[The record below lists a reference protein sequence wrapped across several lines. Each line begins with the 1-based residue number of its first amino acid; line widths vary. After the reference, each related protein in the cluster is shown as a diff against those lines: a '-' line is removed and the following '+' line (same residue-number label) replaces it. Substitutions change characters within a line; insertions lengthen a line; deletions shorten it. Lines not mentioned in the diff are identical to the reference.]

1 MPPGRQPGRKDDM
14 KRTEAALPDG
24 NGNAEARLTAIDLFA
39 GCGGLTQGLR
49 DAGFAV
55 LAAVELDPL
64 AAETYAAN
72 HPDVGLLNEDIRTVT
87 APGLCFACG
96 LAPGDLDLLAGC
108 PPCQGFSRLRN
119 NNRRDR
125 MDDPRNRLIDEVL
138 RLVEGLLPKAV
149 MVENV
154 PNLGRYTR
162 YQEFKRG
169 LRRLGYKVSDQILD
183 VAEFGVP
190 QRRRRLVVLASRL
203 GEISHITPDGR
214 RATVRDAI
222 GRLSG
227 RDLDKDPLHN
237 LAEKRSE
244 RVMKMISAIPK
255 DGGSRTSLSSGYVL
269 DCHREV
275 DGFYDV
281 YGRMRWDDV
290 APTITGGC
298 INPSKGRFLHPDED
312 RAITL
317 REAALLQSFPP
328 DYYFSLRRGKYAAAE
343 MIGNALPPRFSRRQ
357 AESVRAHLLAHSG
370 SLG

>member
-1 MPPGRQPGRKDDM
+1 MSRRTAANTDGRTSTQS
-14 KRTEAALPDG
+14 
-24 NGNAEARLTAIDLFA
+24 ARLKAIDLFA

-49 DAGFAV
+49 DAGFDV
-55 LAAVELDPL
+55 LAAVELDSL

-72 HPDVGLLNEDIRTVT
+72 HPQVELLNTDIRTVS
-87 APGLCFACG
+87 AEGLCSLCAIT
-96 LAPGDLDLLAGC
+96 PGDLDLLAGC

-138 RLVEGLLPKAV
+138 RLVRELLPKVV

-162 YQEFKRG
+162 YRAFKRG
-169 LRRLGYKVSDQILD
+169 LRSLGYRVSDQILD
-183 VAEFGVP
+183 VADFGVP

-203 GEISHITPDGR
+203 GEIAHIEPDGQR
-214 RATVRDAI
+214 SSVRQAI
-222 GRLSG
+222 GSLPQG
-227 RDLDKDPLHN
+227 VAGGDPLHN
-237 LAEKRSE
+237 LVEKRSE
-244 RVMKMISAIPK
+244 RVKKLISAIPK
-255 DGGSRTSLSSGYVL
+255 NGGSRTSLSPGFML

-281 YGRMRWDDV
+281 YGRMSWDDV

-298 INPSKGRFLHPDED
+298 INPSKGRFLHPEED

-328 DYYFSLRRGKYAAAE
+328 DYQFSLRRGKYAAAE
-343 MIGNALPPRFSRRQ
+343 MIGNALPPIFSRMQ
-357 AESVRAHLLAHSG
+357 AEAIKLHLAERRVAP
-370 SLG
+370 